1 MRKMRRPGLSSVG
14 SPWCGRIW
22 KTLSSSSLCR
32 SPHLGDSPS
41 SAAEVLADTVLH
53 RPFFPVIRGPQ
64 ESQAHRA
71 NTGLRATCLCGRSNG
86 NRRDPVFPPQHPPE
100 LSASGGEGEAP
111 RAVGWAR
118 SERVGCLGLCKPYLM
133 KKKEERGGKKD
144 V

>member
-1 MRKMRRPGLSSVG
+1 MVWANLENPQLLLPLQEPGVH
-14 SPWCGRIW
+14 
-22 KTLSSSSLCR
+22 T
-32 SPHLGDSPS
+32 GDSPS

-53 RPFFPVIRGPQ
+53 RPFFPVIRGPR
-64 ESQAHRA
+64 ESQARRA

-111 RAVGWAR
+111 RAVGWVR